1 VASQCPTPRPTD
13 TPSPVP
19 TPTRLPP
26 ATPTSP
32 RATATPTSTPLRIA
46 DDGCAI
52 APTPRSG
59 SLWMWTLGLALVV
72 LRRRRASHETSPRP
86 SPWDRLSIF
95 SEQPFDTPPI
105 LRYALRATLRRRLLR
120 NNRRCQARAPRYAGP
135 KTVRHSGRTGRKP
148 ATGRRVPACQKAQ
161 QRLSMLLGTNGNDTR
176 RRSHNRSSLYG
187 STEIGEEAGAPR
199 DS

>member
-1 VASQCPTPRPTD
+1 
-13 TPSPVP
+13 
-19 TPTRLPP
+19 LPP

-105 LRYALRATLRRRLLR
+105 LRYALRAQEAAAKEQPSVPSACPFYEAPC
-120 NNRRCQARAPRYAGP
+120 CQAPLFR
-135 KTVRHSGRTGRKP
+135 VSLECGR
-148 ATGRRVPACQKAQ
+148 
-161 QRLSMLLGTNGNDTR
+161 D
-176 RRSHNRSSLYG
+176 
-187 STEIGEEAGAPR
+187 
-199 DS
+199 